1 MTIFCEH
8 SRRSTILFDIFMILV
23 IVWAAHS
30 VKAQETREQQVTA
43 SQELGAFADS
53 HYIDYWAC
61 EPVGQTW
68 TTELGERG
76 GKDDKPL
83 LWHEEGYT
91 RLIDAVSAV
100 EQDYTTYPEG
110 HSGQAK

>member
-1 MTIFCEH
+1 MFLEH

-23 IVWAAHS
+23 LVWAVHG
-30 VKAQETREQQVTA
+30 VHAQETRDEQVAA

-53 HYIDYWAC
+53 HQIEYWAC

-68 TTELGERG
+68 TTELGSRG
-76 GKDDKPL
+76 GKDDSPL
-83 LWHEEGYT
+83 LWHEEGYA
-91 RLIDAVSAV
+91 RLIEAVSAV

-110 HSGQAK
+110 HSGHANN